1 MTFRI
6 DDIWDLWRAGAVHMQ
21 NMSNQYGLAA
31 QATHRSAKSQGKAFD
46 GAAGE
51 FVTAFTE
58 LRNVLQDQVLV
69 TSSDNMANAGTSL
82 ANIAVRFSEQDGRNA
97 TELKTRVEGLQNGPI
112 EDRPPG
118 YQQPRPRHDDPHVDG
133 NPRSPGY

>member
-1 MTFRI
+1 
-6 DDIWDLWRAGAVHMQ
+6 MQ

-31 QATHRSAKSQGKAFD
+31 QATHRSAKAQGRAFD

-51 FVTAFTE
+51 FVSAFTE

-69 TSSDNMANAGTSL
+69 TSSENMANAGTSL
-82 ANIAVRFSEQDGRNA
+82 ANIATSFSEQDASNA
-97 TELKTRVEGLQNGPI
+97 AELKAKAEGLKDGPI
-112 EDRPPG
+112 GDQPPG